1 MNNIYNNYHCHNII
15 IFLIY
20 LAISSIIKRLGL
32 FFYFFFF
39 RFGNRRYYMLKKS
52 VPGFSHTIQCR
63 LKRLFSL
70 INHTLEVDI
79 QLTLMD
85 KIETLHKMFK
95 RFCPNQ
101 ISLFLF
107 SIDNKVKD
115 IPFNFF
121 IHIISKLIFYV

>member
-1 MNNIYNNYHCHNII
+1 
-15 IFLIY
+15 
-20 LAISSIIKRLGL
+20 
-32 FFYFFFF
+32 
-39 RFGNRRYYMLKKS
+39 MLKKS

-85 KIETLHKMFK
+85 KIEILHKMFK

-107 SIDNKVKD
+107 SIDNEVKD